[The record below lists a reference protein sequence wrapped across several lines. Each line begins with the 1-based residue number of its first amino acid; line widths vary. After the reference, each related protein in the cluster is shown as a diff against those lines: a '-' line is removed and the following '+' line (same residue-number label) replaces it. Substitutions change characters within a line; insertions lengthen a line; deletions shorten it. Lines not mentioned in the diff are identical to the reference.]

1 MRKFALFFLVVLFCW
16 PATAQQSIA
25 EAAVLAR
32 NNRQSAVELATRDE
46 VLTLLETL
54 QVRKTM
60 GVMLES
66 MKQIMRDATE
76 KSFRERVPNATPKQL
91 AALDGMVDDIVGAQ
105 LDDLINAIIPIYQRH
120 LTKTDIEE
128 MIRFYSSPVGQKL
141 LREQPQIIQESMQAG
156 AAVQQKRM
164 DEMNAKI
171 QERLQEM
178 EGGQEQTAAPQK
190 Q

>member
-1 MRKFALFFLVVLFCW
+1 
-16 PATAQQSIA
+16 
-25 EAAVLAR
+25 
-32 NNRQSAVELATRDE
+32 
-46 VLTLLETL
+46 
-54 QVRKTM
+54 
-60 GVMLES
+60 
-66 MKQIMRDATE
+66 
-76 KSFRERVPNATPKQL
+76 
-91 AALDGMVDDIVGAQ
+91 
-105 LDDLINAIIPIYQRH
+105 LINAIIPIYQRH

-178 EGGQEQTAAPQK
+178 EAGQEQTAAPQK

>member
-1 MRKFALFFLVVLFCW
+1 K
-16 PATAQQSIA
+16 
-25 EAAVLAR
+25 
-32 NNRQSAVELATRDE
+32 
-46 VLTLLETL
+46 
-54 QVRKTM
+54 
-60 GVMLES
+60 
-66 MKQIMRDATE
+66 
-76 KSFRERVPNATPKQL
+76 VPNATPKQL

-156 AAVQQKRM
+156 AAAQQRRIE
-164 DEMNAKI
+164 EMNAKI

-178 EGGQEQTAAPQK
+178 EAGQEQTAAPKK